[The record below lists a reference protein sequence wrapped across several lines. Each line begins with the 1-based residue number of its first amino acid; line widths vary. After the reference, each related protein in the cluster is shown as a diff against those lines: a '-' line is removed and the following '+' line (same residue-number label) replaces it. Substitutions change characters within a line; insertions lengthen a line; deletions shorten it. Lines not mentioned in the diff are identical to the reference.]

1 MPDDFDASILT
12 AASVAIGDAATGVIE
27 TIGDQ
32 DWFSVSMLAGQ
43 TYEIRIDGIYSD
55 DLNTLFDPF
64 LRGMYD
70 STGIAIPGQADDDSD
85 PATRSASIIYTA
97 TYDGPHFIAASAYN
111 QGTGSYTLSVSDL
124 GTFDDYA
131 ASTFTTG
138 SVFAGGSAFGAFET
152 QGDSDWFRADLVQ
165 GVTYRFELFGDGAG
179 TWATA
184 PAVSMGLLRDAN
196 GDAISNSLDIS
207 GSSVS
212 PVSSFFEYT
221 ATYSGVHYVD
231 ASTSGSDVGR
241 YQLDL
246 TDLGYLDDYT
256 DSSLGSGFVAVNGS
270 TTGEIEA
277 DGDVDWIEVT
287 LTAGETYDIY
297 ALGLDTADG
306 TLDFPVI
313 EAIID
318 PLGSAVPYAFNGG
331 ASGGNSALRYLAT
344 ASGAHHIAIAS
355 YVGHTGTYTVE
366 VDEIAVIDDYGN
378 NPSSDGDLPINA
390 VVGGEIETAFDRD
403 FFLVELTAGTVYQF
417 DLNSSGFVD
426 PYIYGLYSYA
436 WNNYYNHPDNLIPG
450 TGNDDIED
458 GNLDSQIIFTAPTTG
473 DYFIS
478 AGAFSSTTGSYTLSL
493 LTIGSA
499 LDDYANTTLTSG
511 SLTIG
516 GSVTGT
522 NETEDDEDWFAVSL
536 EDGFAYTFS
545 FLGEDSYR
553 SDFDLP
559 ALRVYDSSGFQAFGV
574 SGESFT
580 YNSGQIT
587 FTADET
593 GTFYIAVGDDG
604 AQNGT
609 GYYQLSAAL
618 IGPVDDFADDI
629 TTTGTFAPGGFANTH
644 VTGTIE
650 TFDDV
655 DWFAVSLVQG
665 SLYDIHLKGE
675 ETGVGTLEDPL
686 FLGVYDN
693 LGAFLGGEDD
703 DSGEGLNSF
712 STYEATYTG
721 THYFAVSASPSE
733 GSDTGSYVLQYD
745 ELGPPLDDPLLEETI
760 NEGVTFNASLTLEDV
775 GFSADTVVDWDVT
788 SVLFAG
794 SALSPDDYIFSS
806 SVGDTLDISVQA
818 VDDDLVED
826 DETLTIDAIGYV
838 DWVGPAGNNGGATYE
853 NVNGGQVFGQLQRTE
868 VDLSLEFTINSAPEG
883 ATSEIFDY
891 QFTDPEV
898 IGNVLIEYLDGS
910 GEDFSVL
917 PFTFGG
923 ALTGSMA
930 ANGDITVNSA
940 AAAPG
945 SRLVIPFTVID
956 SRGATTLGNQFITMA
971 ELADDYLPG
980 DDASQYGNLTL
991 TAPATGSIETLGDR
1005 DRFLISLE
1013 AEQVYSLS
1021 LASADLSNDPLL
1033 DPAIIGLFDAL
1044 GLLVDGTADDNSGTG
1059 NDALVS
1065 GFTVPEDGIY
1075 EVEVAASGD
1084 LATGDYALTAT
1095 ALGAVDDYLPG
1106 LFATSNGAIS
1116 VGQAATGRLET
1127 EADRDRFTVELT
1139 AGHTY
1144 ELNLTAN
1151 GISNDPLLNPELYGV
1166 FDPLGTLV
1174 AGTTDDDSGQRFDAR
1189 VDSFRVT
1196 ADGLYE
1202 IEVGSSGDGF
1212 AGDYALS
1219 IETKDDFLP
1228 GTAVDIPASQFGTL
1242 LVDGT
1247 ADGHIDF
1254 EGDRDRFSVDLN
1266 AGDFYALTVIGTSG
1280 ISDPSLIGVFD
1291 IEGEM
1296 VAGTADGDD
1305 NPIPD
1310 GIVPI
1315 FSVEATDTYQVEIGS
1330 HGPQGGG
1337 YRVELINLG
1346 TEDDYLPGPFATQ
1359 FGNIAAGQ
1367 TEVGSIESAGD
1378 TDRFLATLE
1387 AGKLY
1392 TISLQGSDSAGG
1404 TLSDPALLGVYDPL
1418 NQLVSGS
1425 NDDNSGTGTDALV
1438 ASLNVSADGVYEI
1451 EVGSILQGATGS
1463 YSLSL
1468 IEDGF
1473 IDDFLPGGTAS
1484 QLGNVAA
1491 DNSATGAI
1499 EFDTDRDRFQVS
1511 LEAGLVYE
1519 ITVSGDSGGGGSL
1532 PDPELFGLFDLEN
1545 NLVSG
1550 TADDNSGTGQDAASA
1565 PFTVGSD
1572 GTYEIE
1578 VGSHLDIGTGDYTVA
1593 VNTLGAVDDYL
1604 PGSFADVFGALT
1616 VDTPALGTIETA
1628 GDRDRFDVTL
1638 LAGVEY
1644 AISLEG
1650 AATGGG
1656 SLSNPELI
1664 GLFSSSGALIAGT
1677 SDDNGGVGD
1686 NALVDSLTVDQDGV
1700 YQIEVAASGDLGI
1713 GDYTL
1718 TADFVRYL
1726 DDFLP
1731 GVAGEFGALTLG
1743 TPGNGI
1749 IDSPG
1754 DTDRFLVTLDGGTSY
1769 QINLQGVD
1777 SNGGTLADP
1786 VLTGVFA
1793 LDGSGPFSQSTDDDS
1808 GVGRDSLANFTPPEQ
1823 GQYYVEVSGFDDEI
1837 GSYTVS
1843 IDDLGLLD
1851 DFAADVSTTGRIVPG
1866 GSATGSIDF
1875 PDDRDWFEVDLT
1887 AGRLYQIDL
1896 LSQDGPAALSDP
1908 YFYGVYD
1915 SNSVLIT
1922 NTENDDGGNGA
1933 NSALQFSV
1941 ENSGTYYFSAGGFLE
1956 TTGQYQL
1963 NLNDLGGVVDNDS
1976 FDITL
1981 DYQGPEEFRQGFEAA
1996 AARWESVITGDL
2008 PFASV
2013 EGYGFVD
2020 DILIEVQIVDIELV
2034 FEGVEQ
2040 EILAISGVVEQ
2051 RGTDLATGALL
2062 PTRSR
2067 IVVNAE
2073 AAETVKLSID
2083 DLAANAIGRAL
2094 GFGSLW
2100 EEFGLVQNTNGQTAY
2115 VGSNALRE
2123 FADVSGTPNGSALLE
2138 DGADGGLANEYWR
2151 EAILDKELMTPTIG
2165 FRNESSGP
2173 RLPGVIDNALSAIT
2187 IGAMEDLGY
2196 QVNYGAADPF
2206 ALPTLAG
2213 TQASVVQAPAPSPN
2227 TADPAPAAL
2236 VLTDDYTDI
2245 PGGQTMYYE
2254 RPNILTESP
2263 ASFALVNDNTNLI
2276 SADGNSALFLE
2287 GVTGQNLL
2295 IDLDGGFEKNSPSA
2309 VADLSGTVH
2318 AAEVFSQTG
2327 SRLLRF
2333 DFSQKPVLIQDLLA
2347 AWPGFDFD
2355 DENVIV
2361 VDSLSGAA
2369 VRINPDAQQGDGNQ
2383 INAGT
2388 GDDYVRGGD
2397 AAEHINGGAD
2407 NDILLGQGA
2416 NDTLIGGS
2424 GDDIIDGGTGS
2435 DMARFSGGQTA
2446 YTLTLSPTE
2455 TLIADRRTDG
2465 DGSDTLVD
2473 VELLDFSTNLFGGAF
2488 DLTFFGGPTGLS
2500 IEDFQS
2506 FIELYIAYFNRAP
2519 DAVGLN
2525 FWGTAFAKGT
2535 TLSQM
2540 ATLFVDQDETKA
2552 TYPPGTAFDVFA
2564 EAVYNNVLGRTPDQA
2579 GFDFWVGLLETGAVS
2594 RDAFILEVLRGAKS
2608 ELDPTQGEDFV
2619 AQQLLD
2625 REYLATKT
2633 DIGTYFAV
2641 TKGMSDVSNATD
2653 AMALFDGSQSSQ
2665 DAAVAAIDA
2674 YHIAAL
2680 DPVNGAFL
2688 MPVVGVLDDPF
2699 AIA

>member
-1 MPDDFDASILT
+1 MPDDFDASIET
-12 AASVAIGDAATGVIE
+12 TGSVAIGDAITGEIE

-32 DWFSVSMLAGQ
+32 DWFAVSMLAGQ

-64 LRGMYD
+64 LRGIYD
-70 STGIAIPGQADDDSD
+70 NAGLAIPGQADDESD
-85 PATRSASIIYTA
+85 PATRSASTTYTA
-97 TYDGPHFIAASAYN
+97 AYSGQHFITASAYN

-124 GTFDDYA
+124 GTFDDF
-131 ASTFTTG
+131 ASSTLTTG
-138 SVFAGGSAFGAFET
+138 SVFADGSAYGTFEA
-152 QGDSDWFRADLVQ
+152 QGDSDWFRTDLVE
-165 GVTYRFELFGDGAG
+165 GVTYRFELFGDGFG

-184 PAVSMGLLRDAN
+184 PAVNLDLLRDAN
-196 GDAISNSLDIS
+196 GDAISGSLDI
-207 GSSVS
+207 GGAGQF
-212 PVSSFFEYT
+212 PVSTFFEYT
-221 ATYSGVHYVD
+221 ATYSGAHYVD

-241 YQLDL
+241 YQLDIM
-246 TDLGYLDDYT
+246 DLGYSDDYSES
-256 DSSLGSGFVAVNGS
+256 DFAPGIIAVNGS

-277 DGDVDWIEVT
+277 DGDVDWIEVM

-313 EAIID
+313 EALID
-318 PLGSAVPYAFNGG
+318 PLGSVVPYAFNGG

-344 ASGAHHIAIAS
+344 ASGVHHIAIAS
-355 YVGHTGTYTVE
+355 YIGHTGTYTVE

-378 NPSSDGDLPINA
+378 NPSSDGHLPINA
-390 VVGGEIETAFDRD
+390 AVGGEIETPFDQD
-403 FFLVELTAGTVYQF
+403 FFHVELTAGTIYQF
-417 DLNSSGFVD
+417 DLNSFGVVD
-426 PYIYGLYSYA
+426 PYIRGLYSYA

-450 TGNDDIED
+450 TENDDIAD
-458 GNLDSQIIFTAPTTG
+458 GILDSRITFTAPTTG

-478 AGAFSSTTGSYTLSL
+478 AGAFSSTTGFYSLSL
-493 LTIGSA
+493 LTVGSA
-499 LDDYANTTLTSG
+499 PDDYANTTLTTG
-511 SLTIG
+511 ALTIG
-516 GSVTGT
+516 GNTTGT
-522 NETEDDEDWFAVSL
+522 NETEDDEDWFAVTL
-536 EDGFAYTFS
+536 DEGFIYTFTL
-545 FLGEDSYR
+545 LGEDSYL

-559 ALRVYDSSGFQAFGV
+559 ALRVYASSGFEAFGV
-574 SGESFT
+574 SDENFT
-580 YNSGQIT
+580 YNNGQIT
-587 FTADET
+587 FTAYES

-609 GYYQLSAAL
+609 GYYQLSGSL
-618 IGPVDDFADDI
+618 VGPLDDFAGD
-629 TTTGTFAPGGFANTH
+629 TSTTGTFSPGGFDNTH

-650 TFDDV
+650 TFDDT
-655 DWFAVSLVQG
+655 DWFAVSLIQG
-665 SLYDIHLKGE
+665 NLYDIHLKGE

-686 FLGVYDN
+686 FVGVYDIQ
-693 LGAFLGGEDD
+693 GAFLGGSND

-745 ELGPPLDDPLLEETI
+745 NLGAAFDSPLLDETV
-760 NEGVTFNASLTLEDV
+760 NEGDTFTASLTLEDV
-775 GFSADTVVDWDVT
+775 GFSSDTVIDWDVT

-794 SALSPDDYIFSS
+794 TALSPDDYIFTS
-806 SVGDTLDISVQA
+806 SVDDTLEISVLA
-818 VDDDLVED
+818 VDDDRIED
-826 DETLTIDAIGYV
+826 DETLTIDATGYV
-838 DWVGPAGNNGGATYE
+838 DWVGPAGDNGGATYE

-868 VDLSLEFTINSAPEG
+868 VELSLDFTINSAPEG
-883 ATSEIFDY
+883 ATNEIFEY
-891 QFTDPEV
+891 QFDSPEV

-910 GEDFSVL
+910 GESFSVL

-923 ALTGSMA
+923 ALTGSLS
-930 ANGDITVNSA
+930 ANGDITVTDA
-940 AAAPG
+940 AASPG

-956 SRGATTLGNQFITMA
+956 ARGATTQGSQFITMA
-971 ELADDYLPG
+971 ELTDDFLPG
-980 DDASQYGNLTL
+980 IDATQYGDLTL
-991 TAPATGSIETLGDR
+991 DLAATGSIETLGDR

-1021 LASADLSNDPLL
+1021 LTSSDLGNNPL
-1033 DPAIIGLFDAL
+1033 PNPEIIGLFDPQ
-1044 GLLVDGTADDNSGTG
+1044 GLLVNGTSDDNSGTG
-1059 NDALVS
+1059 NDAQTPT
-1065 GFTVPEDGIY
+1065 FTVVADGIY

-1084 LATGDYALTAT
+1084 LSTGDYALTAT
-1095 ALGAVDDYLPG
+1095 SLGAVDDYLPG
-1106 LFATSNGAIS
+1106 LFATSFGAITI
-1116 VGQAATGRLET
+1116 GQGATGRLET
-1127 EADRDRFTVELT
+1127 ETDRDRFTVELT

-1144 ELNLTAN
+1144 ELNLTGN

-1174 AGTTDDDSGQRFDAR
+1174 AGTTDDDGGQRFDAR

-1212 AGDYALS
+1212 AGDYALT
-1219 IETKDDFLP
+1219 IDTKDDFLP

-1242 LVDGT
+1242 APDST
-1247 ADGHIDF
+1247 ANGHIDF
-1254 EGDRDRFSVDLN
+1254 EGDRDRFTVDLT
-1266 AGDFYALTVIGTSG
+1266 AGEFYALSVTGTSG

-1291 IEGEM
+1291 NEGVM
-1296 VAGTADGDD
+1296 VSGTADGDD
-1305 NPIPD
+1305 DPILD

-1315 FSVEATDTYQVEIGS
+1315 FSVSSTDTYEVEIGS
-1330 HGPQGGG
+1330 NGPQGGG
-1337 YRVELINLG
+1337 YRVELITLG
-1346 TEDDYLPGPFATQ
+1346 TEDDFLPGPFATA
-1359 FGNIAAGQ
+1359 FGAIAPGQ
-1367 TEVGSIESAGD
+1367 TQVGEIESAGD
-1378 TDRFLATLE
+1378 TDSFLATLE

-1392 TISLQGSDSAGG
+1392 TLSLEGSGTGGG

-1418 NQLVSGS
+1418 SQLLDGS
-1425 NDDNSGTGTDALV
+1425 TDDNSGTGTNALV
-1438 ASLNVSADGVYEI
+1438 TGFNVGADGIYEI
-1451 EVGSILQGATGS
+1451 EVGSFQQGATGS

-1468 IEDGF
+1468 LVDGF

-1484 QLGNVAA
+1484 QLGNLAA
-1491 DNSATGAI
+1491 DSNATGSI
-1499 EFDTDRDRFQVS
+1499 EFDTDRDRFQVT
-1511 LEAGLVYE
+1511 LEAGLVYD
-1519 ITVSGDSGGGGSL
+1519 ITVSGASGGGGNL
-1532 PDPELFGLFDLEN
+1532 PDPELFGLFDLQN
-1545 NLVSG
+1545 NLVAGTTDNDSG
-1550 TADDNSGTGQDAASA
+1550 TDQDASSGS
-1565 PFTVGSD
+1565 FIVGSD

-1578 VGSHLDIGTGDYTVA
+1578 VGSHLDIGTGDYTVS
-1593 VNTLGAVDDYL
+1593 VNTLGTVDDYL
-1604 PGSFADVFGALT
+1604 PGSFADVFGMLT
-1616 VDTPALGTIETA
+1616 VDAPALGTIEA
-1628 GDRDRFDVTL
+1628 SGDRDRFDVTL
-1638 LAGVEY
+1638 LAGIEY
-1644 AISLEG
+1644 NISLEG
-1650 AATGGG
+1650 AATTGG

-1664 GLFSSSGALIAGT
+1664 GLFDGSGALIAGT

-1686 NALVDSLTVDQDGV
+1686 NALVTGLTVDQDGT

-1718 TADFVRYL
+1718 EVDFIRYL
-1726 DDFLP
+1726 DDYLP
-1731 GVAGEFGALTLG
+1731 GVADDFGALTLG
-1743 TPGNGI
+1743 TPSTGI

-1769 QINLQGVD
+1769 QINLRGSD
-1777 SNGGTLADP
+1777 SNGGTLVDP
-1786 VLTGVFA
+1786 FLSGVFA
-1793 LDGSGPFSQSTDDDS
+1793 LDGSGPFSQSVDDDG
-1808 GVGRDSLANFTPPEQ
+1808 GVGLDSLANFTPPEQ
-1823 GQYYVEVSGFDDEI
+1823 GQYYIEVSGFDDEV

-1851 DFAADVSTTGRIVPG
+1851 DFAADVSTTGQIAPG
-1866 GSATGSIDF
+1866 GSATGTIDF
-1875 PDDRDWFEVDLT
+1875 PDDRDWFQADLT

-1896 LSQDGPAALSDP
+1896 LSEDGSAALSDP
-1908 YFYGVYD
+1908 YFYGVSD
-1915 SNSVLIT
+1915 SNGVLIS
-1922 NTENDDGGNGA
+1922 NTENDDGGDGA

-1941 ENSGTYYFSAGGFLE
+1941 ENSGTHYFSAGGFLE
-1956 TTGQYQL
+1956 TTGQYRM

-1981 DYQGPEEFRQGFEAA
+1981 DYQGPEEFRQGFEEA
-1996 AARWESVITGDL
+1996 AARWENVIVGDL

-2020 DILIEVQIVDIELV
+2020 DILIEVQIVDIDLV

-2040 EILAISGVVEQ
+2040 DILAISGVVEQ
-2051 RGTDLATGALL
+2051 RGTDLTLGELL

-2100 EEFGLVQNTNGQTAY
+2100 EELGLVQNTDGGAAY

-2123 FADVSGTPNGSALLE
+2123 FADVLGTPNGSALLE
-2138 DGADGGLANEYWR
+2138 DGANGGLANEYWR
-2151 EAILDKELMTPTIG
+2151 ESVLGRELMTPTIG
-2165 FRNESSGP
+2165 FRIDAP
-2173 RLPGVIDNALSAIT
+2173 RPPGVIDNALSAIT

-2196 QVNYGAADPF
+2196 MVNYAAADPL
-2206 ALPTLAG
+2206 ALSAFAG
-2213 TQASVVQAPAPSPN
+2213 TQASVVQTPTPSPN
-2227 TADPAPAAL
+2227 TANPAPAAL
-2236 VLTDDYTDI
+2236 ALTDNYTDI
-2245 PGGQTMYYE
+2245 PGGETMYYV
-2254 RPNILTESP
+2254 RPNVLTETP
-2263 ASFALVNDNTNLI
+2263 ASYGLVNGNTNLI
-2276 SADGNSALFLE
+2276 SADGTSALFLE

-2295 IDLDGGFEKNSPSA
+2295 IDLNGGFAKNSPTA
-2309 VADLSGTVH
+2309 VADLSGAVH
-2318 AAEVFSQTG
+2318 TAEVFSQSG
-2327 SRLLRF
+2327 SLLLRF
-2333 DFSQKPVLIQDLLA
+2333 DFSQKPVQIQDLLA
-2347 AWPGFDFD
+2347 DWPGFEFA

-2361 VDSLSGAA
+2361 VDSLPGAS
-2369 VRINPDAQQGDGNQ
+2369 VRINPDAQLGDGNQ
-2383 INAGT
+2383 INAGAS
-2388 GDDYVRGGD
+2388 DDYVRGSD
-2397 AAEHINGGAD
+2397 APEYINGGAD
-2407 NDILLGQGA
+2407 NDILLGQGGD
-2416 NDTLIGGS
+2416 DTLIGGS
-2424 GDDIIDGGTGS
+2424 GADIIDGGAGRDTAS
-2435 DMARFSGGQTA
+2435 FSGAQTA

-2455 TLIADRRTDG
+2455 TMVQDRRTDA
-2465 DGSDTLVD
+2465 DGSDTLIN
-2473 VELLDFSTNLFGGAF
+2473 VELLDFSTNLFDGAF
-2488 DLTFFGGPTGLS
+2488 DLDRFGGPTGLS
-2500 IEDFQS
+2500 VGDFQS

-2525 FWGTAFAKGT
+2525 FWGTAFANGT

-2540 ATLFVDQDETKA
+2540 ATLFVGQEETQA

-2579 GFDFWVGLLETGAVS
+2579 GFDFWVGLLETGVVS

-2608 ELDPTQGEDFV
+2608 ELDHSQGEDFV

-2625 REYLATKT
+2625 RAYLATKT

-2641 TKGMSDVSNATD
+2641 TKGMSNVSNATD

-2680 DPVNGAFL
+2680 DPVSGAFL